1 MSIIKPELIP
11 LIIPL
16 LVIDLSLKVYCLYDI
31 RRSIKKT
38 RNEKIGWAIIVC
50 VINLI
55 GPVLYLFAGREDH

>member
-16 LVIDLSLKVYCLYDI
+16 LVIELSLKVYCLFNI
-31 RRSIKKT
+31 HRSIKKT

-50 VINLI
+50 VISLI
-55 GPVLYLFAGREDH
+55 GPVLYIFTGREVD